1 MLNLLEYHSNR
12 LILAG
17 HEIQMEDFCRTLA
30 TQGTLDSRLH
40 SFLADRL
47 TPFKPGW
54 QMMPTIKAV
63 STLFWD
69 NATALSQELLPSS
82 SCLSPWIKAIG
93 VTFKQI

>member
-1 MLNLLEYHSNR
+1 MIHLYNLYKGKFS
-12 LILAG
+12 LILSG
-17 HEIQMEDFCRTLA
+17 NIK
-30 TQGTLDSRLH
+30 GTLETRLH

-69 NATALSQELLPSS
+69 IVTALSL
-82 SCLSPWIKAIG
+82 WIKAIG